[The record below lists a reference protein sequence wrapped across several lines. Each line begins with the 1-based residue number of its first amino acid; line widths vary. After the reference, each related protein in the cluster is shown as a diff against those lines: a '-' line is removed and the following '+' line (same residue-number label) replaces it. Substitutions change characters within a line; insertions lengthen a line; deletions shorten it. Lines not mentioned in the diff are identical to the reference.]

1 MKSLS
6 SRVPPAAAREGSSVD
21 GPQRPVEC
29 GARRGVAFSARRPL
43 GLDALGHAAYRPH
56 PAGQL
61 ARRRH
66 VGDARALAPG
76 REVSRRLTRRLS
88 CITAIWPP
96 LRAAAPRCPAAWWPA
111 SLAFGRVLRARRR
124 CPCRWRED
132 SRRWPS
138 GRAPP
143 GCSGAPT
150 ATSPGRASKPSLG
163 LRRRGC
169 RLLRARMWAAAGARG

>member
-29 GARRGVAFSARRPL
+29 GVRRGVAFSARRPL

-76 REVSRRLTRRLS
+76 REVSSALDQALELYHCDMASASRRSASMPGCMVASFPGVRSSSSSTS
-88 CITAIWPP
+88 EVSM
-96 LRAAAPRCPAAWWPA
+96 
-111 SLAFGRVLRARRR
+111 SLARR
-124 CPCRWRED
+124 
-132 SRRWPS
+132 
-138 GRAPP
+138 
-143 GCSGAPT
+143 
-150 ATSPGRASKPSLG
+150 
-163 LRRRGC
+163 
-169 RLLRARMWAAAGARG
+169 

>member
-1 MKSLS
+1 MQPIAHTQQAS
-6 SRVPPAAAREGSSVD
+6 SRAVATLATHGRLPLAARS
-21 GPQRPVEC
+21 R
-29 GARRGVAFSARRPL
+29 
-43 GLDALGHAAYRPH
+43 
-56 PAGQL
+56 
-61 ARRRH
+61 
-66 VGDARALAPG
+66 
-76 REVSRRLTRRLS
+76 RRLTRRLS

-96 LRAAAPRCPAAWWPA
+96 LRAAAPRCPAAWRPA

-150 ATSPGRASKPSLG
+150 ATSPGRASSRHSVYDDEAAAFPE
-163 LRRRGC
+163 RGC
-169 RLLRARMWAAAGARG
+169 GQLQERADEVGEVMPKLFASAFARAISSLDMRT